1 MNPNEIS
8 PDHFNKLQKNT
19 LMEALNIVVTKI
31 GEDFI
36 EGTMTVDHRTKQPFG
51 LLHGGASAALAETL
65 GSYGSTMFVDL
76 NQYLVVG
83 TSIQSNHLK
92 GATEGVVTGRATIV
106 HKGNKMHVW
115 EIEIKDANNR
125 LINKST
131 LTTMIVEKK
140 NK

>member
-19 LMEALNIVVTKI
+19 LMEVLNIEITKV

-36 EGTMTVDHRTKQPFG
+36 EGTMPVDHRTKQPFG

-65 GSYGSTMFVDL
+65 GSYGATMFVDL
-76 NQYLVVG
+76 TKYIVVG

-92 GATEGVVTGRATIV
+92 GATEGVVTGRASII
-106 HKGNKMHVW
+106 HKGSKMHVW
-115 EIEIKDANNR
+115 EIEIKDQNNR
-125 LINKST
+125 LINKSS
-131 LTTMIVEKK
+131 LSVMIVEKK
-140 NK
+140 K